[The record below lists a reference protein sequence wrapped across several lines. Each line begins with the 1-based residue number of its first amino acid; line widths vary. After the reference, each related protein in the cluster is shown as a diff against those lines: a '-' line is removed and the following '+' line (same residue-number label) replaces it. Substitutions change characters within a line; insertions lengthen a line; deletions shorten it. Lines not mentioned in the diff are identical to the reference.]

1 MAEHPRRAPG
11 SEPFGSEPSGPEPFS
26 AEQFHV
32 TPYGDS
38 AVLVTPRSGDAA
50 ERRRAARRAR
60 SALAV
65 HRPRGVVDLVAGL
78 ESLLVEYNPLQ
89 VSQEAL
95 AQTLLLIA
103 EASDHL
109 TDGDGGR
116 RFVIPTVFGGE
127 RSPDLESVALEL
139 GVSVEEAVTAFTGSV
154 LTINLLAAAMAPMMD
169 GVRFP
174 RGVARLAEP
183 RTDVPAGSVMVAG
196 TNAIIQ
202 PFPGPTGWRVIG
214 RTPLTICDITRNP
227 AVSFRPGDT
236 VTFAPLAPER
246 WDELAGGFLEAS
258 GEGQ

>member
-1 MAEHPRRAPG
+1 MAEY
-11 SEPFGSEPSGPEPFS
+11 SPEAFNTDQFR

-38 AVLVTPRSGDAA
+38 AVLLTPTSGDTA
-50 ERRRAARRAR
+50 ERRRAARRIRSTLAR
-60 SALAV
+60 R
-65 HRPRGVVDLVAGL
+65 RPRGVVDLVAGL

-95 AQTLLLIA
+95 AETLLLIA
-103 EASDHL
+103 ESSDHVSE
-109 TDGDGGR
+109 DASGR
-116 RFVIPTVFGGE
+116 RFVIPAVFGGE
-127 RSPDLESVALEL
+127 HAPDLDSVALEL
-139 GVSVEEAVTAFTGSV
+139 GVSVEEAVRAFTSSV

-214 RTPLTICDITRNP
+214 RTPLTICDITRDP

-236 VTFAPLAPER
+236 VTFTPLDAGR
-246 WDELAGGFLEAS
+246 WGEFEGGFLEAA